1 METLIIILII
11 FGFLFGPGLITYLLI
26 KKKKYKNLSRKQRYA
41 GFLWRLFAGIIDFG
55 TLTLIGFVLMSFIPE
70 EWYLFFESEQEFK
83 AVLIPFDI
91 VFCWIYFCGLQSSKQ
106 QGTVGMQMC
115 RIKIYD
121 DQLQR
126 VKFWRLTGRY
136 FASIVSGLFFAV
148 GYFMI
153 GWTSRKQGF
162 HDFCARTIHL
172 IHKKKV

>member
-41 GFLWRLFAGIIDFG
+41 GFLWRLFAGMIDFG
-55 TLTLIGFVLMSFIPE
+55 TLVLIGFVLVSVIPE
-70 EWYLFFESEQEFK
+70 EWYLSFESEQEFE
-83 AVLIPFDI
+83 AILFIFNI
-91 VFCWIYFCGLQSSKQ
+91 VVSWIYFCGLQSSKQ
-106 QGTVGMQMC
+106 QGTVGMQLC
-115 RIKIYD
+115 KIKIYD
-121 DQLQR
+121 DQLKR

-136 FASIVSGLFFAV
+136 FASFTSGLLFSV

-153 GWTSRKQGF
+153 GCTSRKQGF